1 MHKNIYT
8 ELYLYRYGISYTRI
22 NATCMHYIHY
32 TSAHVQESSF
42 PELARCMDFPPH
54 SVLFQY
60 STGSTTFSVLI
71 LTAGN
76 L

>member
-1 MHKNIYT
+1 MVFPTLEEMPHVCTIFN
-8 ELYLYRYGISYTRI
+8 
-22 NATCMHYIHY
+22 

-42 PELARCMDFPPH
+42 PEPAHCMDFPPH

-60 STGSTTFSVLI
+60 STRSTTFSVLI